1 MNERGGSDSP
11 HSRHQDPTCQKKLGI
26 MVGELRPNGF
36 CSRMHLPASQCSHA
50 KALSREGS
58 GHAADKEC
66 IVSVP
71 SGMGAGSFHRDS
83 EPTLTHALNEG
94 RVIAGRPD
102 GQTAVGFER

>member
-1 MNERGGSDSP
+1 MSVAGQTGLTLDIKTRP
-11 HSRHQDPTCQKKLGI
+11 VKKIGI
-26 MVGELRPNGF
+26 MVWEQAQRLF
-36 CSRMHLPASQCSHA
+36 VHACIWPASQCLQA
-50 KALSREGS
+50 NALSREGS

-83 EPTLTHALNEG
+83 EPTLAHALNKG

>member
-1 MNERGGSDSP
+1 MRVAGQTAPTLDIKTRPVKKNLGLWLGSSG
-11 HSRHQDPTCQKKLGI
+11 PTAFG
-26 MVGELRPNGF
+26 
-36 CSRMHLPASQCSHA
+36 SRMHLPASQCSHA

>member
-1 MNERGGSDSP
+1 MSVAGQTGLTLDIKTRP
-11 HSRHQDPTCQKKLGI
+11 VKKNWHYGWAAQAQRLFVHACI
-26 MVGELRPNGF
+26 W
-36 CSRMHLPASQCSHA
+36 PASQCLHA

-83 EPTLTHALNEG
+83 EPTLAHALNEG